1 MFRWYISWYIDLI
14 NMPRGYINWRLSL
27 PPLGTILPKPLYFYS
42 DPNYSLEVALIHSIG
57 TGALL

>member
-27 PPLGTILPKPLYFYS
+27 PPLGTITYS
-42 DPNYSLEVALIHSIG
+42 DFITLKTLDLRLDQSTLTLWG
-57 TGALL
+57 WQL